1 MRISRTLKRAPAS
14 SMAPQTRGRMYESM
28 MCPRSSTSL
37 LAMAGSFAIRGY
49 VVSPDSVASAGVPQ
63 EQLRVAR
70 VLVGQ
75 VGVGALR
82 GRCGGVVEPLAGE
95 VALLVA
101 HAPRLSRAE
110 ERQVAAHCPLQCDG
124 EGNLDEDAVIPV
136 RDELGPQEEDAVH
149 DEHRVRWGFF
159 HWGMRRPV
167 RAEVEAA
174 APVLARPARP
184 RGNSSASHRA

>member
-37 LAMAGSFAIRGY
+37 LAMAGSFAMRGY
-49 VVSPDSVASAGVPQ
+49 VVSPDSVASAGVRR
-63 EQLRVAR
+63 EQFRVGR
-70 VLVGQ
+70 VLVAHDC
-75 VGVGALR
+75 VGALLWP
-82 GRCGGVVEPLAGE
+82 CGGEVELLAGD

-101 HAPRLSRAE
+101 HAHRLSRAE

-136 RDELGPQEEDAVH
+136 
-149 DEHRVRWGFF
+149 
-159 HWGMRRPV
+159 
-167 RAEVEAA
+167 
-174 APVLARPARP
+174 
-184 RGNSSASHRA
+184 